1 MNFNVELENRA
12 EYAQKC
18 STTIHIVVLENI
30 ENIFDPHYYEY
41 HHVADNFKRM
51 CHASLKLE
59 SNF

>member
-1 MNFNVELENRA
+1 MQNMHRNVV
-12 EYAQKC
+12 Y
-18 STTIHIVVLENI
+18 IHIVVLENI
-30 ENIFDPHYYEY
+30 FEPHYCEY